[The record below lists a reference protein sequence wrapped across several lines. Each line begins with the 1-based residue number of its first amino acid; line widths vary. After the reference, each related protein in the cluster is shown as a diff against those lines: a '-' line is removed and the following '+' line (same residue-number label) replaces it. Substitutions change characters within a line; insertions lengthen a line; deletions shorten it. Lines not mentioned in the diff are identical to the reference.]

1 MAEPAGPLLLVDD
14 VRLAFGG
21 LRVLGGVNVSVAAG
35 EIFALVGPNGAGK
48 TSLLNCVNG
57 IYRADAGRIRFADV
71 EITGWPSYRIAAA
84 GVGRS
89 FQLVELFGHM
99 TVLDNLLLGRHLHL
113 TTGIVSGGLYWGRA
127 AREETA
133 HRRRVEEI
141 VDFLELGP
149 YRKRTVVNL
158 GYGVQ
163 KLVGIGRALAME
175 PRLLLLDE
183 PSAGM
188 NRQEKENLAR
198 FMVRIKREL
207 GITMLWIEHDMQLVA
222 DLSDRIA
229 VLHYGQKIA
238 EGAPADVLNA
248 PAVIEAYLG
257 VPARA
262 RAQQD
267 RRGTPATRHAA
278 PVTPD
283 LRLAL
288 GQDLRRGPPW
298 RKLAMLGRHAG
309 DVAGG

>member
-1 MAEPAGPLLLVDD
+1 MAEPRGALLAVDD

-21 LRVLGGVNVSVAAG
+21 LLVLGGVSFGVATG

-57 IYRADAGRIRFADV
+57 IYRPDEGRIRFAEV
-71 EITGWPSYRIAAA
+71 EITRWPPYRIAAA
-84 GVGRS
+84 GIGRS
-89 FQLVELFGHM
+89 FQLVELFSHM

-113 TTGIVSGGLYWGRA
+113 TTGIVAGGLYWGRA
-127 AREETA
+127 AREEA
-133 HRRRVEEI
+133 AQRRRVEQI

-158 GYGVQ
+158 AYGVQ

-198 FMVRIKREL
+198 FMLRIKREL

-238 EGAPADVLNA
+238 EGTPADVLNA

-262 RAQQD
+262 
-267 RRGTPATRHAA
+267 
-278 PVTPD
+278 
-283 LRLAL
+283 
-288 GQDLRRGPPW
+288 
-298 RKLAMLGRHAG
+298 
-309 DVAGG
+309 

>member
-1 MAEPAGPLLLVDD
+1 MAEPRGALLVVDD

-21 LRVLGGVNVSVAAG
+21 LLVLGGVSFGVATG

-57 IYRADAGRIRFADV
+57 IYRPDGGRIRFAEV
-71 EITGWPSYRIAAA
+71 EITRWPPYRIAAA
-84 GVGRS
+84 GIGRS
-89 FQLVELFGHM
+89 FQLVELFSHM

-113 TTGIVSGGLYWGRA
+113 TTGIVAGGLYWGRA
-127 AREETA
+127 AREEATQ
-133 HRRRVEEI
+133 RRRIEEI

-158 GYGVQ
+158 AYGVQ

-198 FMVRIKREL
+198 FMLRIKREL

-238 EGAPADVLNA
+238 EGTPADVLNA

-262 RAQQD
+262 
-267 RRGTPATRHAA
+267 
-278 PVTPD
+278 
-283 LRLAL
+283 
-288 GQDLRRGPPW
+288 
-298 RKLAMLGRHAG
+298 
-309 DVAGG
+309 

>member
-1 MAEPAGPLLLVDD
+1 MAEPRGALLAVDD

-21 LRVLGGVNVSVAAG
+21 LLVLGGVSFGVATG

-57 IYRADAGRIRFADV
+57 IYRPDEGRIRFAEV
-71 EITGWPSYRIAAA
+71 EITRWPPYRIAAA
-84 GVGRS
+84 GIGRS
-89 FQLVELFGHM
+89 FQLVELFSHM

-113 TTGIVSGGLYWGRA
+113 TTGIVAGGLYWGRA
-127 AREETA
+127 AREEA
-133 HRRRVEEI
+133 AQRRRVEQI

-158 GYGVQ
+158 AYGVQ

-198 FMVRIKREL
+198 FMLRIKREL

-238 EGAPADVLNA
+238 EGTPADVLNA
-248 PAVIEAYLG
+248 PAVVEAYLG

-262 RAQQD
+262 
-267 RRGTPATRHAA
+267 
-278 PVTPD
+278 
-283 LRLAL
+283 
-288 GQDLRRGPPW
+288 
-298 RKLAMLGRHAG
+298 
-309 DVAGG
+309 